1 MLFAWENSVQN
12 TILVALAI
20 IVALSLA
27 AVWGYRRSDA
37 FFLCLSPVP
46 FSLIG
51 VALAIFASFRNNAC
65 YERYWEGRKQWG
77 VLTATTRDL
86 ARYVVTVPRLDD
98 ALSSAT
104 GAHPASDA
112 AHPGSPHPD
121 ARHLVMLLTA
131 FVQVLKHQLRGTDP
145 AGALRTLLGEAQA
158 AEIMRLAY
166 RPHSLLMRVQ
176 RQMTAWHR
184 DGRIG
189 DILLATGLAHL
200 DTLTQAAGA
209 CERIRTTPVPYPYEV
224 LLHRTTYFYCVL
236 LPFGLVESTGWATT
250 VVSVFIAYA
259 FLALHTIGGELE
271 DPFGQ
276 DANDLP
282 LDALAIHIERAMRE
296 ALGDDAWPPVPVPD
310 ARHRLD

>member
-12 TILVALAI
+12 TILAPLAI

-77 VLTATTRDL
+77 ALTATTRDL
-86 ARYVVTVPRLDD
+86 VRFAVTVPRHAGASPPPSD
-98 ALSSAT
+98 
-104 GAHPASDA
+104 AHPQ
-112 AHPGSPHPD
+112 
-121 ARHLVMLLTA
+121 ARHVVTLLTA
-131 FVQVLKHQLRGTDP
+131 FVHVLKHQLRGTDP
-145 AGALRTLLGEAQA
+145 AGALRALVGDAQA
-158 AEIMRLAY
+158 GEILRLAY
-166 RPHSLLMRVQ
+166 RPHHLLLCVQ
-176 RQMTAWHR
+176 RQMVRWHR
-184 DGRIG
+184 DGG
-189 DILLATGLAHL
+189 LSDVLLATGLAHL
-200 DTLTQAAGA
+200 DKLNQAAGA
-209 CERIRTTPVPYPYEV
+209 CERIRGTPVPYPYEV

-236 LPFGLVESTGWATT
+236 LPFGLVESIGWATPI
-250 VVSVFIAYA
+250 VAVFIAYA
-259 FLALHTIGGELE
+259 FLGLHTIGGELE

-282 LDALAIHIERAMRE
+282 LDALAVHVERAMRE

-310 ARHRLD
+310 ARYRLD